1 MALFKSKDEKE
12 LKKEEKLEKLLE
24 IYKVNNLYNK
34 DDEDSIKEIVSFLSN
49 NNLIELGSFLTND
62 INTVSRINANYNR
75 AIVEQNFIII
85 KQLDRLCELLKKS

>member
-12 LKKEEKLEKLLE
+12 LKKEEKLQKLLE

-49 NNLIELGSFLTND
+49 NNLLELGSFLAND
-62 INTVSRINANYNR
+62 INTVSRVNANYNR